1 MIKEQEKY
9 CTIVIK
15 LSGIQFCL
23 KSYGEK
29 KNRDF
34 KINVLK
40 KISRLKL
47 AIFGQAL

>member
-1 MIKEQEKY
+1 MIKKQEKY
-9 CTIVIK
+9 RTIVIK

-23 KSYGEK
+23 KSYGK
-29 KNRDF
+29 KKQRFQN
-34 KINVLK
+34 KCTE

>member
-9 CTIVIK
+9 RTIVIK

-29 KNRDF
+29 KQRFQN
-34 KINVLK
+34 KL

>member
-9 CTIVIK
+9 RTIVIK

-23 KSYGEK
+23 KSYGK

-34 KINVLK
+34 KINALK

-47 AIFGQAL
+47 AIFSQAL